1 MEYSP
6 AHDQPE
12 SAAALLFEVIDH
24 IPAGI
29 LVVSLP
35 DFRILAINARACT
48 RLGIRISATLIG
60 RLCRDVIPRF
70 SEDRLDDLWLS
81 MAGLRH
87 DDKVP
92 ATQIGGVVSR
102 RWNAYPVRDQHGQA
116 VRLLLVWF
124 EAGETP
130 EHQFASSAQHITQAL
145 ISTLDRDQLLDLIL
159 EHLHSIVSYDSAAI
173 ILRDD
178 DGYYIAASRGL
189 PDRTAPTYRRLSKD
203 NALLNRI
210 ETVGEPVIVRRLPE
224 DAIEA
229 MCSLSNAPGE
239 WLSVPLRAQDDVV
252 GMLTLFSRLPNRYTR
267 ADAAR
272 AQAFATYAA
281 LAVRNA
287 ELYRRARE
295 QSARLALV
303 NKIARTITAT
313 HDLRA
318 IFDHLI
324 EHLHGVVPLDSA
336 ELALFDRTAQH
347 LQPVAHYPASDN
359 TGTLCVNYHDQ
370 DTVFLRRLIEQRQ
383 PVLLPLD
390 DTGNPPITQRLV
402 AAGIRSCLIVP
413 IVDGENLSGMLLL
426 ASRQSNAF
434 PAIEIRT
441 FADLA
446 QHLAVAI
453 QNAQLH
459 QAREQAIANLR
470 IAQQRLI
477 QSERLT
483 AVGEL
488 VAGVA
493 HELNNPLTAVLG
505 FAGILQE
512 VATAEYQHDLTMIVE
527 SATRARRIVQ
537 NLLTFARQRES
548 HLEEVDLNLA
558 VRQVLSLLAYQMRT
572 HNIRIEERL
581 QPQLPVTVADAT
593 AIKQVVLNLLN
604 NAQQA
609 LASWSGQRTIVVT
622 TRLEVRENRQR
633 LVLEIADTGPGI
645 APEHLPRI
653 FEPFFTTKPVGEGTG
668 LGLSICY
675 GIVRQYH
682 GNIRVQSAPGKGACF
697 TVELPVQSFVSA
709 PSIREAAVT
718 VQPSSRY
725 HILVVD
731 DEAAVA
737 ELIARLLREQRCI
750 VDVCH
755 DGTQA
760 LDLLSRVAYDLIIC
774 DVRMPGMS
782 GDELFVELKQRAPHL
797 ARRVLFVSGDTASRS
812 TRDFFERSGVGY
824 IEKPFTASE
833 LIDAVQRSL
842 AAAS

>member
-1 MEYSP
+1 MALSHV
-6 AHDQPE
+6 HDQPE
-12 SAAALLFEVIDH
+12 GSDLLFEVIDR

-35 DFRILAINARACT
+35 DFRILAINARACA
-48 RLGIRISATLIG
+48 RLGVRVSATITG

-70 SEDRLDDLWLS
+70 SEDRIDELWLS
-81 MAGLRH
+81 TAGLRP
-87 DDKVP
+87 DDTVP
-92 ATQIGGVVSR
+92 ATQIGGVASR
-102 RWNAYPVRDQHGQA
+102 RWNAYPICDQHGHA

-124 EAGETP
+124 EMGETL
-130 EHQFASSAQHITQAL
+130 EHQFASSAQHITHAL
-145 ISTLDRDQLLDLIL
+145 ISTLDGDQLLDLIL
-159 EHLHSIVSYDSAAI
+159 QHLHSIVVYDSAAI
-173 ILRDD
+173 LLRDD

-189 PDRTAPTYRRLSKD
+189 PVHPRRLPND
-203 NALLNRI
+203 NALFRRI
-210 ETVGEPVIVRRLPE
+210 ESAGEPVIMRSSPE
-224 DAIEA
+224 EA
-229 MCSLSNAPGE
+229 VEAVHPLLGVPGE
-239 WLSVPLRAQDDVV
+239 WLSVPLRARGDVV
-252 GMLTLFSRLPNRYTR
+252 GILTLLSRLPNRYTR

-303 NKIARTITAT
+303 NRIARTITAT
-313 HDLRA
+313 HDLCA

-324 EHLHGVVPLDSA
+324 EHLHAVVPLDSA
-336 ELALFDRTAQH
+336 ELALFDRTVQH
-347 LQPVAHYPASDN
+347 LQPIAQYPASDN
-359 TGTLCVNYHDQ
+359 AGTSGVDYHDQ
-370 DTVFLRRLIEQRQ
+370 DTIFLRRLIEQRQ
-383 PVLLPLD
+383 PVVLPLD
-390 DTGNPPITQRLV
+390 DTGNPPLKQRLV

-413 IVDGENLSGMLLL
+413 ITDDKNLLGMLLL
-426 ASRQSNAF
+426 ASRQSSAF
-434 PAIEIRT
+434 PALEIRT
-441 FADLA
+441 LADLA

-512 VATAEYQHDLTMIVE
+512 VAPAEYQHDLTMIVE

-537 NLLTFARQRES
+537 NLLTFARQREL

-572 HNIRIEERL
+572 HNITIEEHL
-581 QPQLPVTVADAT
+581 HPQLPITIADAT
-593 AIKQVVLNLLN
+593 AIKQVALNLLN

-609 LASWSGQRTIVVT
+609 LAGWSGQRTIVVT
-622 TRLEVRENRQR
+622 TGVEVRENRQW

-675 GIVRQYH
+675 GIVKQYH
-682 GNIRVQSAPGKGACF
+682 GNIRVQSAPGKGARF
-697 TVELPVQSFVSA
+697 TVELPVQAFVPVSA
-709 PSIREAAVT
+709 PGDVPVP
-718 VQPSSRY
+718 VQPSSNHR
-725 HILVVD
+725 ILVVD
-731 DEAAVA
+731 DEAMVA
-737 ELIARLLREQRCI
+737 ELIARLLREQHFI

-760 LDLLSRVAYDLIIC
+760 LDRLSRVAYDLIIC

-782 GDELFVELKQRAPHL
+782 GDELFAELSRRAPHL
-797 ARRVLFVSGDTASRS
+797 LRRIMFVSGDTAGHS
-812 TRDFFERSGVGY
+812 TRDFLERSGAVY
-824 IEKPFTASE
+824 IEKPFTAVE
-833 LIDAVQRSL
+833 LINAVQRSL
-842 AAAS
+842 ADAS

>member
-1 MEYSP
+1 MGHSP
-6 AHDQPE
+6 AHDQPD
-12 SAAALLFEVIDH
+12 SADLLFEVIDH
-24 IPAGI
+24 IPVGI

-35 DFRILAINARACT
+35 DFRILAINARACA
-48 RLGIRISATLIG
+48 RLGIRISATVTG

-70 SEDRLDDLWLS
+70 SEDRLDNLWLS
-81 MAGLRH
+81 MAGLQH
-87 DDKVP
+87 DDSVP
-92 ATQIGGVVSR
+92 ATQLGRAMSR
-102 RWNAYPVRDQHGQA
+102 RWQAYTVRDQHGQA
-116 VRLLLVWF
+116 VRLLLVWL

-159 EHLHSIVSYDSAAI
+159 EHLYSIVSYDSAAI

-189 PDRTAPTYRRLSKD
+189 PDCNTPTYRRLPENDVS
-203 NALLNRI
+203 LNRI
-210 ETVGEPVIVRRLPE
+210 ETASEPVIVRLSHE
-224 DAIEA
+224 DAVEA
-229 MCSLSNAPGE
+229 RCPLSNAPRE
-239 WLSVPLRAQDDVV
+239 WLSVPLRAQGDVV
-252 GMLTLFSRLPNRYTR
+252 GILTLSSRLPNRYTR

-324 EHLHGVVPLDSA
+324 DHLHGVVPLDRA

-347 LQPVAHYPASDN
+347 LRLIACYPSSDN
-359 TGTLCVNYHDQ
+359 TKTPRVHYHDQ
-370 DTVFLRRLIEQRQ
+370 DTIFLRRLIEQRQ
-383 PVLLPLD
+383 PMLLPLD
-390 DTGNPPITQRLV
+390 DTGNSPLIQCLV
-402 AAGIRSCLIVP
+402 AAGIQSCLVVP
-413 IVDGENLSGMLLL
+413 IVDSENLSGMLLL
-426 ASRQSNAF
+426 ASQQPNAF

-512 VATAEYQHDLTMIVE
+512 VAPAEYQHDLTMIVE

-537 NLLTFARQRES
+537 NLLTFARQRET

-558 VRQVLSLLAYQMRT
+558 VQQVLSLLAYQMRT
-572 HNIRIEERL
+572 HNISIEERL
-581 QPQLPVTVADAT
+581 QPQLPVTIADST
-593 AIKQVVLNLLN
+593 AIKQVILNLLN

-609 LASWSGQRTIVVT
+609 LATWSGQRTIVVT
-622 TRLEVRENRQR
+622 TRLELHENRQW

-675 GIVRQYH
+675 GIVSQYH

-697 TVELPVQSFVSA
+697 TVELPVQSFVSV
-709 PSIREAAVT
+709 PSTRETTVT
-718 VQPSSRY
+718 VQLSSRY
-725 HILVVD
+725 RILVVD
-731 DEAAVA
+731 DEAAVT
-737 ELIARLLREQRCI
+737 ELIARLLREQQCI
-750 VDVCH
+750 VDMCH
-755 DGTQA
+755 DGAQA

-782 GDELFVELKQRAPHL
+782 GNELFIELKQRAPHL
-797 ARRVLFVSGDTASRS
+797 ARRVLFISGDTASHS

-824 IEKPFTASE
+824 IEKPFTAAE
-833 LIDAVQRSL
+833 LINAVKRSL
-842 AAAS
+842 ASTS

>member
-1 MEYSP
+1 MGFSP
-6 AHDQPE
+6 AHDQPDG
-12 SAAALLFEVIDH
+12 ADLLFEIIDH
-24 IPAGI
+24 IPAGV

-35 DFRILAINARACT
+35 DFRILAINARACA
-48 RLGIRISATLIG
+48 RLGIRISATVTG
-60 RLCRDVIPRF
+60 RVCREIIPRF
-70 SEDRLDDLWLS
+70 SEDRFDDLWLA

-87 DDKVP
+87 DDSVP
-92 ATQIGGVVSR
+92 ATQVGGTLSR
-102 RWNAYPVRDQHGQA
+102 RWNAYPIRDQDGQA

-124 EAGETP
+124 EVGDTP
-130 EHQFASSAQHITQAL
+130 EHQFASSAQHVTQAL
-145 ISTLDRDQLLDLIL
+145 ISTLDGDQLLDLIL
-159 EHLHSIVSYDSAAI
+159 QHLHSIVVYDSAAI

-189 PDRTAPTYRRLSKD
+189 PVHPRRLPND
-203 NALLNRI
+203 DALLRRI
-210 ETVGEPVIVRRLPE
+210 ESAGEPVIMRSSPE
-224 DAIEA
+224 EA
-229 MCSLSNAPGE
+229 VEAVHPLLSVPGE
-239 WLSVPLRAQDDVV
+239 WLNVPLRAQGDVV
-252 GMLTLFSRLPNRYTR
+252 GILTLLSRLPNRYTR

-272 AQAFATYAA
+272 VQAFATYAA

-303 NKIARTITAT
+303 NKIVRTITAT

-318 IFDHLI
+318 IFDQLI
-324 EHLHGVVPLDSA
+324 EHLRYTLPLDSA
-336 ELALFDRTAQH
+336 ELALFDRTVQH
-347 LQPVAHYPASDN
+347 LQPIAQYPALDN
-359 TGTLCVNYHDQ
+359 AGMLCVSYHDQ
-370 DTVFLRRLIEQRQ
+370 DTIFLRRLIEQRQ
-383 PVLLPLD
+383 PVVLPLD
-390 DTGNPPITQRLV
+390 DTDALPLKQRLV

-413 IVDGENLSGMLLL
+413 IVDGKNLLGVLIL
-426 ASRQSNAF
+426 ASRQLYAF
-434 PAIEIRT
+434 PPIEVRT
-441 FADLA
+441 LADLA

-505 FAGILQE
+505 FASILQE
-512 VATAEYQHDLTMIVE
+512 VAPAEYQHDLTMIVE

-572 HNIRIEERL
+572 HTITVEERL
-581 QPQLPVTVADAT
+581 HPQLPVTIADAT

-609 LASWSGQRTIVVT
+609 LVGWSGQRTIVVT
-622 TRLEVRENRQR
+622 TGVEVRENRQW

-682 GNIRVQSAPGKGACF
+682 GDIRVQSTPGKGAIF
-697 TVELPVQSFVSA
+697 TVKLPVQSFASISVTRDA
-709 PSIREAAVT
+709 PVPT
-718 VQPSSRY
+718 HLSSRH

-737 ELIARLLREQRCI
+737 ELIARLLREQRFI

-755 DGTQA
+755 DGVQA
-760 LDLLSRVAYDLIIC
+760 LDRLSRVAYDLIIC

-782 GDELFVELKQRAPHL
+782 GDELFAELNQRAPHL
-797 ARRVLFVSGDTASRS
+797 ARRVLFVSGDTASHS

-824 IEKPFTASE
+824 IEKPFTAAE
-833 LIDAVQRSL
+833 LISAVQRSL

>member
-1 MEYSP
+1 MGLSP
-6 AHDQPE
+6 AHDQPDG
-12 SAAALLFEVIDH
+12 ADLLFEIIDH
-24 IPAGI
+24 IPVGV

-35 DFRILAINARACT
+35 DFRILAINARACA
-48 RLGIRISATLIG
+48 RLGIRISAMITG
-60 RLCRDVIPRF
+60 RMCREIIPRF
-70 SEDRLDDLWLS
+70 SEDRLDELWLS
-81 MAGLRH
+81 MAGLRR
-87 DDKVP
+87 DDSLP
-92 ATQIGGVVSR
+92 ATQVGGVISR
-102 RWNAYPVRDQHGQA
+102 RWNAYPIRDRDGQA
-116 VRLLLVWF
+116 VRLLLFWF
-124 EAGETP
+124 EVGDTP
-130 EHQFASSAQHITQAL
+130 EHQFASSAQHLTQAL
-145 ISTLDRDQLLDLIL
+145 ISTLDRDRLLDLIL
-159 EHLHSIVSYDSAAI
+159 EHLHSIVAYDCAAI

-189 PDRTAPTYRRLSKD
+189 PNCTTPTYRRLAKD

-210 ETVGEPVIVRRLPE
+210 ETASEPVIVRYSPE
-224 DAIEA
+224 HGVEGLYP
-229 MCSLSNAPGE
+229 LSNSPGE
-239 WLSVPLRAQDDVV
+239 WLSVPLHTQGDVV
-252 GMLTLFSRLPNRYTR
+252 GMLTLSSHLPNRYTR

-303 NKIARTITAT
+303 NKIARTMTAT

-318 IFDHLI
+318 LFDHLI
-324 EHLHGVVPLDSA
+324 EHLHAVVPLDSA
-336 ELALFDRTAQH
+336 ELALFDRTVQH
-347 LQPVAHYPASDN
+347 LRPIAQYPVSDDA
-359 TGTLCVNYHDQ
+359 GTPWVDYHDQ
-370 DTVFLRRLIEQRQ
+370 DTIFLRRLIEQRQ
-383 PVLLPLD
+383 PVVLPLD
-390 DTGNPPITQRLV
+390 DTGDSPLKQRLV

-413 IVDGENLSGMLLL
+413 ITDDENLLGMLLL
-426 ASRQSNAF
+426 ASRQSSAF
-434 PAIEIRT
+434 PALEIRT
-441 FADLA
+441 LADLA

-512 VATAEYQHDLTMIVE
+512 IAPAEYQRDLTMIVE

-572 HNIRIEERL
+572 HTITIEERL
-581 QPQLPVTVADAT
+581 QPRLPVTIADAT

-609 LASWSGQRTIVVT
+609 LAGWSGQRTIVVT
-622 TRLEVRENRQR
+622 TDVELRENRQW

-653 FEPFFTTKPVGEGTG
+653 FEPFFTTKPVGKGTG

-682 GNIRVQSAPGKGACF
+682 GDIRAQSTPGKGAIF
-697 TVELPVQSFVSA
+697 TVKLPVQSFASISA
-709 PSIREAAVT
+709 TRDAPVPT
-718 VQPSSRY
+718 QLSSRH

-737 ELIARLLREQRCI
+737 ELIARLLREQQFI

-755 DGTQA
+755 DGVQA
-760 LDLLSRVAYDLIIC
+760 LDRLNRVAYDLIIC

-782 GDELFVELKQRAPHL
+782 GDELFAELNQRAPHL
-797 ARRVLFVSGDTASRS
+797 ARRVLFVSGDTASSS

-824 IEKPFTASE
+824 IEKPFTATE
-833 LIDAVQRSL
+833 LISAVQRSL